1 MKLELIYI
9 GEQQSRF
16 TKGEKYKASSS
27 TSDTGIMGSTTFIDR
42 DGVPFEISNDI
53 LHHFFRSVRDWR
65 EEQINRVLDEK
76 G

>member
-16 TKGEKYKASSS
+16 TRGEKYKAISF
-27 TSDTGIMGSTTFIDR
+27 TSYETTFLDR
-42 DGVPFEISNDI
+42 DGVPFEMSNDI